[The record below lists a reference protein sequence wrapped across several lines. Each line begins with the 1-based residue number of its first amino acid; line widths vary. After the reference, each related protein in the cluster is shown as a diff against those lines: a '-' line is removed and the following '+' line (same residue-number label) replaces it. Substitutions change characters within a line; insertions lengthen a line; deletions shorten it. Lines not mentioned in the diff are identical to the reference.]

1 MLKDLLNPESG
12 KNSALPDPQFF
23 SNLNFNTYNSKISIS
38 IIGAGSWGTTLAI
51 MLAQKGYDI
60 KLWARSESTLKE
72 IREKRT
78 NFKYTGNIVIPE
90 NVTGV
95 FEGSELFLNSELV
108 ILALPSHTIRAII
121 LNFGKDLLK
130 NSTKIKAVINVAKGF
145 EIGTNLRLTEVIKEC
160 VPQRLSNKI
169 AVLSGPNIAT
179 EIVNKLP
186 SVSVISSTNKKLLKY
201 LQNVFF
207 TDYFRVYTNEDMVG
221 VEIAGAVKNIIA
233 IASGISDGLGYGA
246 NAKASLI
253 TRGLYELGKIGKF
266 FGANLQTF
274 SGAAGMG
281 DLIATCISKNS
292 RNRNVGERLA
302 KGESIVD
309 IIKSMYMIAE
319 GINTTKAIYEI
330 AKTNKLEAPITE
342 IVYKI
347 LYKGLSPSASVN
359 KLMTRKFRSEV

>member
-1 MLKDLLNPESG
+1 MN
-12 KNSALPDPQFF
+12 KNKKFL
-23 SNLNFNTYNSKISIS
+23 KISIS
-38 IIGAGSWGTTLAI
+38 IIGAGSWVTTLDI

-72 IREKRT
+72 IKEKRT

-90 NVTGV
+90 NVTGIS
-95 FEGSELFLNSELV
+95 EGGELFLNSELV
-108 ILALPSHTIRAII
+108 ILAIPSHTIRAIVS
-121 LNFGKDLLK
+121 NFNKDLLK
-130 NSTKIKAVINVAKGF
+130 NSTKIKSVINVAKGF
-145 EIGTNLRLTEVIKEC
+145 EVGTNLRLTEVIKEC
-160 VPQRLSNKI
+160 IPARLSNKI
-169 AVLSGPNIAT
+169 AVLSGPNIAA

-201 LQNVFF
+201 LQNIFF
-207 TDYFRVYTNEDMVG
+207 TDYFRVYTNEDIVG
-221 VEIAGAVKNIIA
+221 VELAGAVKNIIA
-233 IASGISDGLGYGA
+233 IAAGISDGLGYGA

-302 KGESIVD
+302 KGESITD
-309 IIKSMYMIAE
+309 IIESMYMIAE

-330 AKTNKLEAPITE
+330 SKTNKFEAPITE

-347 LYKGLSPSASVN
+347 LYKGLSPSAAVN

>member
-1 MLKDLLNPESG
+1 MNKNKKLL
-12 KNSALPDPQFF
+12 
-23 SNLNFNTYNSKISIS
+23 KISIS

-78 NFKYTGNIVIPE
+78 NFKYTGNIVIPQ
-90 NVTGV
+90 NVTV
-95 FEGSELFLNSELV
+95 VSEGGELFLNSELV
-108 ILALPSHTIRAII
+108 ISALPSHTIREII
-121 LNFGKDLLK
+121 SNFKKDLQK

-145 EIGTNLRLTEVIKEC
+145 EIGTNLRLTQVIKEC
-160 VPQRLSNKI
+160 IPERLSAKI
-169 AVLSGPNIAT
+169 AVLSGPNIAA

-186 SVSVISSTNKKLLKY
+186 SVSIISSTNKKLLKY
-201 LQNVFF
+201 LQNIFF
-207 TDYFRVYTNEDMVG
+207 TDYFRVYTNEDMIG

-233 IASGISDGLGYGA
+233 IAAGISDGLGYGA

-253 TRGLYELGKIGKF
+253 TRGLYELSKIGKF
-266 FGANLQTF
+266 FGADLQTF

-292 RNRNVGERLA
+292 RNRNVGKRLA
-302 KGESIVD
+302 KGERID
-309 IIKSMYMIAE
+309 NIIGSMYMIAE

-330 AKTNKLEAPITE
+330 AKINKIEAPITE

-359 KLMTRKFRSEV
+359 KLMTRKFRSEI

>member
-1 MLKDLLNPESG
+1 MI
-12 KNSALPDPQFF
+12 KNKKFL
-23 SNLNFNTYNSKISIS
+23 KISIS

-78 NFKYTGNIVIPE
+78 NFKYTGSIAIPQ
-90 NVTGV
+90 NVTAV
-95 FEGSELFLNSELV
+95 FEGCSLFLNSELV

-121 LNFGKDLLK
+121 SNFYKDLQK
-130 NSTKIKAVINVAKGF
+130 NSIKINAVINVAKGF
-145 EIGTNLRLTEVIKEC
+145 EIGTNLRLTQVIKEC
-160 VPQRLSNKI
+160 VPQSLSDKI

-201 LQNVFF
+201 LQNIFF
-207 TDYFRVYTNEDMVG
+207 TDYFRVYTNEDIVG

-233 IASGISDGLGYGA
+233 IAAGISDGLGYGV

-253 TRGLYELGKIGKF
+253 TRGLYELSKIGKF

-302 KGESIVD
+302 RGESISD
-309 IIKSMYMIAE
+309 IVKSTYMIAE

-330 AKTNKLEAPITE
+330 AKLNKLEAPITE

-359 KLMTRKFRSEV
+359 KLMTRKFRSEA

>member
-1 MLKDLLNPESG
+1 M
-12 KNSALPDPQFF
+12 
-23 SNLNFNTYNSKISIS
+23 KINIS

-51 MLAQKGYDI
+51 MLAQKGYGI
-60 KLWARSESTLKE
+60 KLWARSKSTLKE
-72 IREKRT
+72 IKENRT
-78 NFKYTGNIVIPE
+78 NFKYTGNILIPE

-95 FEGSELFLNSELV
+95 FESSELFINSELI
-108 ILALPSHTIRAII
+108 ILALPSHAIRAII
-121 LNFGKDLLK
+121 LNFRKDLLK
-130 NSTKIKAVINVAKGF
+130 NSRSIKAIINVAKGL
-145 EIGTNLRLTEVIKEC
+145 ETGTNLRLTEVIREC
-160 VPQRLSNKI
+160 IPQRLSNKI

-186 SVSVISSTNKKLLKY
+186 SVSVISSTNKELLKY

-207 TDYFRVYTNEDMVG
+207 TDYFRVYTNEDIVG

-233 IASGISDGLGYGA
+233 IAAGISDGLGYGA

-253 TRGLYELGKIGKF
+253 TRGLYELSKIGKF

-281 DLIATCISKNS
+281 DLIATCISKDS

-302 KGESIVD
+302 RGESINN
-309 IIKSMYMIAE
+309 IIESMYMIAE
-319 GINTTKAIYEI
+319 GINTTKAIHEI
-330 AKTNKLEAPITE
+330 AKINKLEAPITE

-347 LYKGLSPSASVN
+347 IYKGLNPASSVN
-359 KLMTRKFRSEV
+359 QLMTRKFRSEV